1 MKITGIKNLDLFKY
15 SLVILIS
22 SLVFI
27 FFPFALL
34 LYHYKEPG
42 KSFLVDFHYIFIC
55 FGVGVLLL
63 NAFLLF
69 WILNRVIRSN
79 NLQYI
84 QKFETHFFQLLNYA
98 HETASKMDN
107 KDLNEMN
114 FSIKNFISQ
123 NMHTF
128 NKKEDAVEILRS
140 TFRSSV
146 LEGDTSASSKHYF
159 LQMNTLLVY
168 LLSADIDIDQSK
180 YIAILESHLI

>member
-1 MKITGIKNLDLFKY
+1 MKITEIRNLDLFKY
-15 SLVILIS
+15 SLVILVS

-34 LYHYKEPG
+34 LYHYRQNG

-69 WILNRVIRSN
+69 WILNRIIRSN

-84 QKFETHFFQLLNYA
+84 QQFETHFFQLLNYV
-98 HETASKMDN
+98 HESASKMDN
-107 KDLNEMN
+107 KDLNEVN
-114 FSIKNFISQ
+114 FSIRNFISQ

-128 NKKEDAVEILRS
+128 NNKEDA
-140 TFRSSV
+140 
-146 LEGDTSASSKHYF
+146 
-159 LQMNTLLVY
+159 
-168 LLSADIDIDQSK
+168 
-180 YIAILESHLI
+180 